1 MHATS
6 PPSSDTGTSS
16 LPTHQELNGGP
27 TALLQGRLVVDDEC
41 VRAEG
46 IDGQGRWLLIWPP
59 GYSRRGDTVFR
70 GERLAARNGDAVTL
84 TGGEYAA
91 DQYDFVRTLTSAIP
105 KPCRG
110 GLYFLVTDV
119 E

>member
-1 MHATS
+1 
-6 PPSSDTGTSS
+6 
-16 LPTHQELNGGP
+16 
-27 TALLQGRLVVDDEC
+27 VVDGEC

-70 GERLAARNGDAVTL
+70 GERLAARNGDAVSL

-91 DQYDFVRTLTSAIP
+91 DQYGFLRTLISGDIP
-105 KPCRG
+105 EACRDG
-110 GLYFLVTDV
+110 RYYLVTDV